1 MLLSSN
7 VRYIYQKGERSIET
21 KSNYGRTEDRTGAR
35 QGKRDHAEVGEK
47 GITFIDEIEMTAE
60 QAFSSIAPKLGRPS
74 AECEAATAFILD
86 SMKAGKLTATACEGF
101 LKDRGFKKSTIK
113 KAKKNAGVVSVKEG
127 MIWYWTLPTADQEK
141 LDNTHHTDP
150 DIETN

>member
-1 MLLSSN
+1 MSSN

-21 KSNYGRTEDRTGAR
+21 KSNYGRTENRTGAR

-47 GITFIDEIEMTAE
+47 GIAFIDEIEMTAE

-86 SMKAGKLTATACEGF
+86 LMKAGKLTGTACEGF